1 MSTVRENSSET
12 RLDLSD
18 VEWRVGHPVGG
29 GQVWEPCSALDIRRW
44 VHALD
49 YPNPIHWNQD
59 FARNSRFGGIVA
71 PQSFIVA
78 MDYGHGCFP
87 ACTGKIP
94 GSHLIFGGEEWWFY
108 GPRIMPGDQLF
119 QERRFHG
126 YKVADTK
133 FAGPTMFSHGD
144 TYHRNQHGIP
154 VAKERST
161 AIRYLAEEARK
172 RGMYDRQQEA
182 VRRWTAKEL
191 EAVKQIRFDWILSN
205 REGVSPRVE
214 KLQTGDKLPRRVIGP
229 HSIASFTCEYRAF
242 MFDAWGAWHPV
253 APEGGGKDAWYVD
266 SDAGFLE
273 AFTFAEDRARI
284 DPRCRDGLFEGPSR
298 GHIDDSRAEEIG
310 MFRAYG
316 YGATMSAW
324 THDYV
329 AYWAGHD
336 GYIRHSNCQFR
347 SPAFEGDVTYFD
359 GQIAG
364 INEDSAYGMP
374 TVSLKVSLTNQEGE
388 VLVDANV
395 EVELPY

>member
-1 MSTVRENSSET
+1 MSRQSDGEVQ
-12 RLDLSD
+12 LDVSD
-18 VEWRVGHPVGG
+18 VQWRVGRAVGG

-49 YPNPIHWNQD
+49 YPNPIHWNQE
-59 FARNSRFGGIVA
+59 FAGNSRFGGIVA
-71 PQSFIVA
+71 PQSFVVA

-108 GPRIMPGDQLF
+108 GPRVRPGDQLF
-119 QERRFHG
+119 QTRRFHG

-133 FAGPTMFSHGD
+133 FAGPTMFSYGD
-144 TYHRNQHGIP
+144 TYHRNQHGVP
-154 VAKERST
+154 VAKERSC

-172 RGMYDRQQEA
+172 RGMYDSEQKA
-182 VRRWTAKEL
+182 PRRWTAAERQ
-191 EAVKQIRFDWILSN
+191 EIRQIRYDWIVSN
-205 REGVSPRVE
+205 REGVTPHFEDV
-214 KLQTGDKLPRRVIGP
+214 QVGDRLPRRVLGP

-242 MFDAWGAWHPV
+242 MFDAWGAWGRV
-253 APEGGGKDAWYVD
+253 AADDDSANAWQVD
-266 SDAGFLE
+266 SDAGFLDD
-273 AFTFAEDRARI
+273 FTFDEALARI

-298 GHIDDSRAEEIG
+298 GHIDQSMAEEIG

-324 THDYV
+324 THDYA

-359 GQIAG
+359 GEVSAK
-364 INEDSAYGMP
+364 NEESAYGVP
-374 TVSLKVSLTNQEGE
+374 TLNLKVKLSNQDGDI
-388 VLVDANV
+388 LVSAD
-395 EVELPY
+395 VELEVAY